1 MTTKTKGHP
10 QDRESRRAAKKA
22 TALMALTFDPNDSS
36 VIDLTGDFGADKTG
50 GWCRIGDRLRFVEG
64 E

>member
-1 MTTKTKGHP
+1 MTLTARK
-10 QDRESRRAAKKA
+10 AKRKELHA

-50 GWCRIGDRLRFVEG
+50 GWCRIGDRLRFVDG